1 VIGEENARLIV
12 KSILI
17 HGKLVTIAGKMN
29 VAKISVL
36 IVKTKEVVVVVA
48 KCYMQIKLHA

>member
-1 VIGEENARLIV
+1 MIGEENARLIV